1 MAHTLWV
8 NLLINFP
15 FLFFHQCYQIIT
27 SYNCWDFMMVK
38 RFQSIRDCFNLIITS
53 SLLHF
58 ISSSFIIIF
67 CTICRVLGLFLVDH
81 SIGLSSDWMTNQALT
96 IPLICKMFYLSIYSF
111 QPAIAFCYTLESF
124 KPISFTIWF
133 IYLYYN
139 CVFSLWCW
147 PALHSVLCMLLTKL
161 LNFIA

>member
-1 MAHTLWV
+1 
-8 NLLINFP
+8 
-15 FLFFHQCYQIIT
+15 
-27 SYNCWDFMMVK
+27 MMVK

-58 ISSSFIIIF
+58 ISSFIIIF
-67 CTICRVLGLFLVDH
+67 CTIFRVLGRFLVDH

-124 KPISFTIWF
+124 KPISVHNL
-133 IYLYYN
+133 IYLFVLQL
-139 CVFSLWCW
+139 CVFSL
-147 PALHSVLCMLLTKL
+147 VLTHPSICIMYAAYQAPELYC
-161 LNFIA
+161 LNTVHIM

>member
-1 MAHTLWV
+1 
-8 NLLINFP
+8 
-15 FLFFHQCYQIIT
+15 
-27 SYNCWDFMMVK
+27 MMVK

-58 ISSSFIIIF
+58 ISSFIIIF
-67 CTICRVLGLFLVDH
+67 RTIFRVLGRLLVDH

-124 KPISFTIWF
+124 KPISVHNL
-133 IYLYYN
+133 IYLFVLQL
-139 CVFSLWCW
+139 CVFSL
-147 PALHSVLCMLLTKL
+147 VLTRLSLCIMYAAYQAPELYC
-161 LNFIA
+161 LNTVHIM

>member
-1 MAHTLWV
+1 
-8 NLLINFP
+8 
-15 FLFFHQCYQIIT
+15 
-27 SYNCWDFMMVK
+27 MMVK

-96 IPLICKMFYLSIYSF
+96 IPLICIMHYYLSIYSF

-124 KPISFTIWF
+124 KPISVHNL
-133 IYLYYN
+133 IYLFVLQL
-139 CVFSLWCW
+139 CVFSL
-147 PALHSVLCMLLTKL
+147 VLTRPSLCIMYAAYQAPELYC
-161 LNFIA
+161 LNTVHIM